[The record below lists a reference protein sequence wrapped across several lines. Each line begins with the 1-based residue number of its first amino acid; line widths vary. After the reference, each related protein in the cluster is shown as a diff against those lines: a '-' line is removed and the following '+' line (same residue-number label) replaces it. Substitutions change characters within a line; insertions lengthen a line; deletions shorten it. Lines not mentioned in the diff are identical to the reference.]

1 MFPRYKLTCRIWLS
15 VSGYASYAMTHT
27 GLISAASREV
37 NDKPR
42 VGF

>member
-1 MFPRYKLTCRIWLS
+1 MVVGIRD
-15 VSGYASYAMTHT
+15 ASYAMTHT
-27 GLISAASREV
+27 ELVSAASREV